1 MNIQKHYDSVK
12 QFNKIAGSLDNV
24 TVEKIDLQLDLIYEE
39 FVVEG
44 ITNFENK
51 NPEKFLDDVCDTF
64 VTVNGWMQMMEAAG
78 FNVEEALERICKNN
92 LEKYPSA
99 DEPIVVQGDL
109 TVKKNEEYNCW
120 VIKDA
125 NGKVKR
131 PSNFIS
137 VNLDGLY
144 PTDFFKGVSIE

>member
-1 MNIQKHYDSVK
+1 MNIQKHYESVK

-44 ITNFENK
+44 ITNFEDK

-64 VTVNGWMQMMEAAG
+64 VTVAGWMQMMEAAG
-78 FNVEEALERICKNN
+78 FNVEEALERICQNN

-99 DEPIVVQGDL
+99 DEPIVIQGDL

-120 VIKDA
+120 VITDTK
-125 NGKVKR
+125 GKVKK
-131 PSNFIS
+131 PPNFVS

-144 PTDFFKGVSIE
+144 PTDFFKGD